1 MKRNDWILII
11 LIIVGMGVCFLFTLS
26 GKKSAGQ
33 TVTVMIDGVERGS
46 YSLTEDRTVT
56 LDTGNTF
63 CIRDGKVFMQSA
75 TCPDQYCVS
84 HKEIC
89 ADGETII
96 CLPHKVVIE
105 IRSTNGAEYDAISE

>member
-11 LIIVGMGVCFLFTLS
+11 LIIVGMGVCFLFTWS
-26 GKKSAGQ
+26 GKKGRGQ
-33 TVTVMIDGVERGS
+33 TVTVTVDGTVKGS
-46 YSLTEDRTVT
+46 YSLSEDRTVT

-63 CIRDGKVFMQSA
+63 CIRDGRVSMESA
-75 TCPDQYCVS
+75 TCPDQYCVR

-96 CLPHKVVIE
+96 CLPHKVVIR